1 MMKLRTRTSCSTGPV
16 CDRPDCPGGAHRC
29 PVGQFGWKFVSWQGG
44 VAKFVTLAHGSL
56 FTVFCI
62 LECCCRDSFGVFF
75 CGHLT
80 RHLTLTDAVGS
91 RMRTRTRMF
100 VLWKFSIVRVRV
112 QSLSSLVSIRL
123 RFRQVLFRLQTVA
136 LTNHNYQITRFYQWL
151 MLYRLVARLD

>member
-1 MMKLRTRTSCSTGPV
+1 MSDLIAPV
-16 CDRPDCPGGAHRC
+16 EHTDAQLADLAGNSFLGR
-29 PVGQFGWKFVSWQGG
+29 G

-62 LECCCRDSFGVFF
+62 LEYCCRDSFGVFF

-100 VLWKFSIVRVRV
+100 VLWKFSMVRVRV
-112 QSLSSLVSIRL
+112 
-123 RFRQVLFRLQTVA
+123 
-136 LTNHNYQITRFYQWL
+136 
-151 MLYRLVARLD
+151 

>member
-1 MMKLRTRTSCSTGPV
+1 MMNSAMVMMRMLMILLTMTMIWFDDEIEDKNFLLYRACLWQTWLPRWSTPM
-16 CDRPDCPGGAHRC
+16 P
-29 PVGQFGWKFVSWQGG
+29 SWPIRLEICFLVGG

-112 QSLSSLVSIRL
+112 
-123 RFRQVLFRLQTVA
+123 
-136 LTNHNYQITRFYQWL
+136 
-151 MLYRLVARLD
+151 